1 MDPLLLIHGTGCD
14 AAAFDSLVP
23 LLSPRYRVIA
33 YDRRGYGRPHSAH
46 AADALAILDERAPGE
61 AAFVVGWSAGAI
73 VALELASLH
82 PSRVRGLVLLEPP
95 LWAKTAF
102 APALMLAM
110 VRVAWNT
117 LRKRPREAAAA
128 FFRTVTRYR
137 DGGNGFDKL
146 DPALRERMLGHADEV
161 LAELRAG
168 TGEALT
174 PARLGAIRCP
184 TTLVLGDRSLPMFAQ
199 QGAKLAAVMPSLRT
213 VTVEGASHL
222 MMLERP
228 EPVADA
234 IIAADTAPR
243 SSAAG

>member
-1 MDPLLLIHGTGCD
+1 MRGIPHASSSFCVDGSSAMALCTTTLPSSSLTAVMVRLSGMPGSAPSTTQTRSLSVSMGPCGSTFHCASMAGKHIGRSMDPLLLIHGTGCD

-95 LWAKTAF
+95 LWAKKAF

-117 LRKRPREAAAA
+117 LRKRPRAGAAA
-128 FFRTVTRYR
+128 
-137 DGGNGFDKL
+137 
-146 DPALRERMLGHADEV
+146 
-161 LAELRAG
+161 
-168 TGEALT
+168 
-174 PARLGAIRCP
+174 
-184 TTLVLGDRSLPMFAQ
+184 
-199 QGAKLAAVMPSLRT
+199 
-213 VTVEGASHL
+213 
-222 MMLERP
+222 
-228 EPVADA
+228 
-234 IIAADTAPR
+234 
-243 SSAAG
+243 